1 MVNKATRGNDLHG
14 DDDNLPFTMRSSS
27 TPVSW
32 LGSHTESVIAAM
44 LGCLTIP
51 NVVANLPRKSNTE
64 VRYFADDW
72 SAVRKI
78 LPGPVVELKNLKH
91 RCTTICVKHRCAYV
105 MDLTTFYLRSC
116 LDQMKHDNSSR
127 FIELGTDPE
136 NNIDDKSL
144 RDAVLNFVIVGRDTT
159 ATTLSWAIYMI
170 MSNDHVAE
178 KLYAKLK
185 ALEKERAEEE
195 NVSLKPCETQ
205 DPESFDLRT
214 KQFADLMT
222 YDSLGKLYYLHVV
235 ITETRRLYPAIPQV
249 FDAMAFFHEIEAKT
263 LCRVQTAEKSKSKVC
278 RYFLFAN
285 TLAVLAFDALCNAAI
300 QKAEVSG
307 HTF

>member
-1 MVNKATRGNDLHG
+1 MVCAFVAKSKSNGVGFDGGLFFVTAIG
-14 DDDNLPFTMRSSS
+14 DEPGVSRFQILLLIFLESLTHKSVTLLMIGVRSCLDQMKHDNLSRFIELGTS
-27 TPVSW
+27 TENNIDDKSLRDTKSVS
-32 LGSHTESVIAAM
+32 LLMIGV
-44 LGCLTIP
+44 
-51 NVVANLPRKSNTE
+51 
-64 VRYFADDW
+64 
-72 SAVRKI
+72 
-78 LPGPVVELKNLKH
+78 
-91 RCTTICVKHRCAYV
+91 
-105 MDLTTFYLRSC
+105 RSC

-127 FIELGTDPE
+127 FIELGTDLE
-136 NNIDDKSL
+136 NNIDDKSP
-144 RDAVLNFVIVGRDTT
+144 RDAVLNFVI
-159 ATTLSWAIYMI
+159 
-170 MSNDHVAE
+170 
-178 KLYAKLK
+178 
-185 ALEKERAEEE
+185 KERAEEE
-195 NVSLKPCETQ
+195 NVSLKPCKTQ
-205 DPESFDLRT
+205 DHESFDLRT

>member
-1 MVNKATRGNDLHG
+1 
-14 DDDNLPFTMRSSS
+14 
-27 TPVSW
+27 
-32 LGSHTESVIAAM
+32 
-44 LGCLTIP
+44 
-51 NVVANLPRKSNTE
+51 
-64 VRYFADDW
+64 
-72 SAVRKI
+72 
-78 LPGPVVELKNLKH
+78 
-91 RCTTICVKHRCAYV
+91 
-105 MDLTTFYLRSC
+105 
-116 LDQMKHDNSSR
+116 MKHDNSSR

-136 NNIDDKSL
+136 NKHQYQELKRLPSL
-144 RDAVLNFVIVGRDTT
+144 AVLNFVIVGRDTT

-235 ITETRRLYPAIPQV
+235 ITETRRLYPAITEDSGPYKGMSTFV
-249 FDAMAFFHEIEAKT
+249 HSRNTNGRREMA
-263 LCRVQTAEKSKSKVC
+263 VSKVAP
-278 RYFLFAN
+278 F
-285 TLAVLAFDALCNAAI
+285 TLALAFEHGRSEIIDHREIQMYAALHVVVCCSI
-300 QKAEVSG
+300 
-307 HTF
+307 